1 MNQSPSRKTASSV
14 IGHLV
19 RRGIPLL
26 VLGGVLAAA
35 YYYLEHGEHT
45 PVPQAGAAPPS
56 DPVPVSVITAQEETV
71 PILARFLGQTEAS
84 QVVEIRARVA
94 GHIVDRMFQE
104 GELVREGQRLFQIDS
119 RPIEV
124 ELMQARARLA
134 SAEAVL
140 SQAALN
146 LKRNQ
151 QLAKD
156 LATSQ
161 AALEGAQA
169 DHQVA
174 AANVELQKAQIAA
187 AELELKYATIE
198 SPVTGRI
205 GQVLKDAG
213 NYIAAGGSE
222 PLVTIQKIDPM
233 YVRFPITEQE
243 MLRFRR
249 QIAEGDIVTPAME
262 DLELEVALADGS
274 IYPHKGKINFQDVKI
289 DQLTGTMVVRGSV
302 PNQEGSLVPGQFI
315 HTTILGPKRVNVIR
329 VPQSA
334 VLQSPMGAS
343 VYVVSGEK
351 TVEARPVTLG
361 EWSGK
366 DQWIIERGVKAGEQV
381 ILDRLMMLRPG
392 VPVIPTPH

>member
-1 MNQSPSRKTASSV
+1 MNEPIPRKTVSSLT
-14 IGHLV
+14 GHLV
-19 RRGIPLL
+19 RRGLPLL

-35 YYYLEHGEHT
+35 YFYLEHEGHAPAHQT
-45 PVPQAGAAPPS
+45 GTAPPPTPL
-56 DPVPVSVITAQEETV
+56 PVAVMITQEETV

-84 QVVEIRARVA
+84 QLVEIRARVA
-94 GHIVDRMFQE
+94 GHIVDRTFQE
-104 GELVREGQRLFQIDS
+104 GELVQQGQKLFQIDS

-124 ELMQARARLA
+124 ELLQARARL
-134 SAEAVL
+134 SSSEAVL

-151 QLAKD
+151 QLARD
-156 LATSQ
+156 QATSQ
-161 AALEGAQA
+161 ASLEGAQA

-174 AANVELQKAQIAA
+174 LANVELQKAQIAA
-187 AELELKYATIE
+187 AELELKYTSIE

-205 GQVLKDAG
+205 GQVLKDVG
-213 NYIAAGGSE
+213 NYIGAGGSD

-233 YVRFPITEQE
+233 YVRFPVTEQE
-243 MLRFRR
+243 MLRFRK

-262 DLELEVALADGS
+262 EVELEITLADGS
-274 IYPHKGKINFQDVKI
+274 VYPHKGRINFQDVKI

-302 PNQEGSLVPGQFI
+302 PNSEGSLVPGQFI
-315 HTTILGPKRVNVIR
+315 HTTVLGPQRVNIIR

-334 VLQSPMGAS
+334 VLQSPVGAS
-343 VYVVSGEK
+343 VYVVSGEN
-351 TVEARPVTLG
+351 TVEPRPVTLG

-366 DQWIIERGVKAGEQV
+366 DQWIIERGLKIGEQI

-392 VPVIPTPH
+392 APVIPTPR

>member
-1 MNQSPSRKTASSV
+1 MNKPSSRKTVPAA

-19 RRGIPLL
+19 RRGLPLL
-26 VLGGVLAAA
+26 ILGGVLAAA
-35 YYYLEHGEHT
+35 YHYLGHGGHAPT
-45 PVPQAGAAPPS
+45 HQTGAAPPPAPL
-56 DPVPVSVITAQEETV
+56 PVTVMTTREETV

-94 GHIVDRMFQE
+94 GHIVDRTFQE
-104 GELVREGQRLFQIDS
+104 GELVQQGQKLFQIDS

-124 ELMQARARLA
+124 ELLQARARLA
-134 SAEAVL
+134 SSEAVL

-151 QLAKD
+151 QLARD
-156 LATSQ
+156 QATSQ
-161 AALEGAQA
+161 ASLEGTQA

-174 AANVELQKAQIAA
+174 LANVELQKALIAA
-187 AELELKYATIE
+187 AELELTYTSIE

-205 GQVLKDAG
+205 GQVLKDVG
-213 NYIAAGGSE
+213 NYIGAGGSD

-233 YVRFPITEQE
+233 YVRFPVTEQE

-249 QIAEGDIVTPAME
+249 QIAEGDIVTPATE
-262 DLELEVALADGS
+262 DLELEITLADGS

-302 PNQEGSLVPGQFI
+302 PNSDGSLVPGQFI
-315 HTTILGPKRVNVIR
+315 HTTVLGPQRVNVIR

-334 VLQSPMGAS
+334 VLQSPVGAS
-343 VYVVSGEK
+343 VYVVSGEN

-366 DQWIIERGVKAGEQV
+366 DQWIIERGLKVGEQI

-392 VPVIPTPH
+392 APVIPTPR